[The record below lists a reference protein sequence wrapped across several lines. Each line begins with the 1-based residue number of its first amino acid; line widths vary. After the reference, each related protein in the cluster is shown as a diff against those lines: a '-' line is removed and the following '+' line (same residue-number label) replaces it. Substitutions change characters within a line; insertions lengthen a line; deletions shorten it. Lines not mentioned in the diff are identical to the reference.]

1 LFFEGDRKMRV
12 SKHQAAENR
21 ARIIEVASQQF
32 RQKGFDGIGVA
43 DVMKNAGLTHGGFYG
58 HFASKDDLIAESCD
72 AAMRRSAEKWLAF
85 AQGDPESALAAITSS
100 YLAKN
105 HKGDLA
111 NSCTMAMLAPDIARQ
126 GGTVQTRFT
135 EGTKRLLEI
144 LSNLVSA
151 QSKAKK
157 RQKALATMAGL
168 VGAVVLS
175 RAVDDPEFADEILN
189 AGQAFFGSGETGE

>member
-1 LFFEGDRKMRV
+1 MRV
-12 SKHQAAENR
+12 SRDQAAENR

-58 HFASKDDLIAESCD
+58 HFASKDDLIAQSCD
-72 AAMRRSAEKWLAF
+72 AAMKRSAEKWSAI
-85 AQGDPESALAAITSS
+85 AQEGPEVALAAITSS

-111 NSCTMAMLAPDIARQ
+111 NSCTMALLAPDIARQ
-126 GGTVQTRFT
+126 GGVVQTRFT

-144 LSNLVSA
+144 LSDLVPGR
-151 QSKAKK
+151 SKAKK

-168 VGAVVLS
+168 IGAVVLS
-175 RAVDDPEFADEILN
+175 RAVDDPEFADEILD
-189 AGQAFFGSGETGE
+189 AGQAFFGCSSKPADEI

>member
-1 LFFEGDRKMRV
+1 MRV
-12 SKHQAAENR
+12 SRDQAAENR

-58 HFASKDDLIAESCD
+58 HFASKDDLIAQSCD
-72 AAMRRSAEKWLAF
+72 AAMKRSAEKWSAI
-85 AQGDPESALAAITSS
+85 AQEGPEVALAAITSS

-111 NSCTMAMLAPDIARQ
+111 NSCTMALLAPDIARQ
-126 GGTVQTRFT
+126 GGVVQTRFT

-144 LSNLVSA
+144 LSGLVPGR
-151 QSKAKK
+151 SKAKK

-168 VGAVVLS
+168 IGAVVLS
-175 RAVDDPEFADEILN
+175 RAVDDPEFADEILD
-189 AGQAFFGSGETGE
+189 AGQAFFGCSGKPADEI

>member
-1 LFFEGDRKMRV
+1 MRV
-12 SKHQAAENR
+12 SKDQAAENR

-32 RQKGFDGIGVA
+32 RQKGFGGIGVA

-58 HFASKDDLIAESCD
+58 HFASKDDLIAQSCD
-72 AAMRRSAEKWLAF
+72 AAMKRSAEKWSAF
-85 AQGDPESALAAITSS
+85 AQGDADKALAAITAS
-100 YLAKN
+100 YLARN
-105 HKGDLA
+105 HKGELA

-126 GGTVQTRFT
+126 GGAVQTRFT

-144 LSNLVSA
+144 LSELVPGQDEA
-151 QSKAKK
+151 RK

-175 RAVDDPEFADEILN
+175 RAVDDAQFADEILS
-189 AGQAFFGSGETGE
+189 AGEAFFGVADEGEPDGPASS